1 MTNTQKYYINQAINE
16 LTYNAQLKEW
26 DNYTDTTISALDYDH
41 EPTNHAQAL
50 RNAYNTNTLN
60 KAQRREI
67 AKGLRA
73 IKNDY
78 NIIERITINKLIKKL
93 EW

>member
-26 DNYTDTTISALDYDH
+26 DNYTDTAISALDYDH
-41 EPTNHAQAL
+41 EPTSHIQAL

-78 NIIERITINKLIKKL
+78 NIIERLAINKLIKQL

>member
-1 MTNTQKYYINQAINE
+1 MKTNEKFYINQAINE

-26 DNYTDTTISALDYDH
+26 DQYTDATVNASECDH
-41 EPTNHAQAL
+41 EPTNQAQAL
-50 RNAYNTNTLN
+50 KNAYLTNTLN
-60 KAQRREI
+60 KIQRRAI

-78 NIIERITINKLIKKL
+78 NLVERITINKLIKKL